1 MKVPDFKTVYF
12 CGYAKLP
19 TNMSANNVFGQ
30 ITLGLL
36 IDMETG
42 IIVDLSC
49 TLLSPLAIQMV
60 QSYMVNRHIIND
72 FDNMVS
78 EISYR
83 HQGNAQR
90 PLIKALSDIRRRY
103 VEFVEEYQL

>member
-1 MKVPDFKTVYF
+1 MKAPHYKTVYF

-42 IIVDLSC
+42 IIEDLSC
-49 TLLSPLAIQMV
+49 TLLSSLAIQMV
-60 QSYMVNRHIIND
+60 QSYMVNRHILND
-72 FDNMVS
+72 FDAIVE

-90 PLIKALSDIRRRY
+90 PLIKALTDIRRKY
-103 VEFVEEYQL
+103 IDFVEEHQL

>member
-1 MKVPDFKTVYF
+1 MKTPAYKTVYF

-42 IIVDLSC
+42 RITDVSC
-49 TLLSPLAIQMV
+49 TLLSSLAIDLV
-60 QSYMVNRHIIND
+60 RSYLQNRHILD
-72 FDNMVS
+72 DYDGMVE
-78 EISYR
+78 EITYR

-90 PLIKALSDIRRRY
+90 PLIKALGDIRRNYLDFIAERL
-103 VEFVEEYQL
+103 Q